1 MGLAFELCQTALLFF
16 NRRPHMKNDLRLVGI
31 SSRHLINP
39 ADAGSI
45 GNEIGEEPF
54 AGQMEVS
61 DVFVINRTFAAADNA
76 NRPAKR
82 LTESIGRFGS
92 KANLH
97 EFALNLILEPLQF
110 RRMRPFAVK
119 GFNERTEISFH
130 TVKHRKAF
138 FL

>member
-61 DVFVINRTFAAADNA
+61 HIFVINRTFAAADNA

-82 LTESIGRFGS
+82 LTEPIGRFS
-92 KANLH
+92 RKANLH

-119 GFNERTEISFH
+119 GFNERTEMSFH